1 MKTLS
6 TIFNCLLIMTVIG
19 CSSSDP
25 QPTAPTPPVVVTP
38 PVVTPI
44 PINAN
49 KIFKHEGGLH
59 TQADFNRIKA
69 KVDAGAEPWLSGW
82 NKLINNSHSKLTYT
96 PNPVV
101 KLIRGGLSAEE
112 PLPDNYSTAMND
124 AAAAYQTA
132 IRWRITGDVAYAQ
145 KSIQILNAWASTCTV
160 ISGNSNAALGAGIYG
175 FQFATAGEIMRNY
188 SGWAPADFD
197 KYKLWMKTVFLPV
210 SMRFLDKHNGT
221 CISHYWS
228 NWDLCSLMNVMAIG
242 ILTDD
247 VASYNYAITYLNS
260 GGGNGRLL
268 NTVWYD
274 HKDGTTQL
282 QESGRDQGH
291 CLLSVGFLSD
301 IAQMAWCQGDDVYGY
316 NDNLIL
322 KGAEYG
328 AKYNF
333 TTLSI
338 PFQPY
343 TNCEGEKHTV
353 NSETAR
359 GGVRPIWSGL
369 YNHYVK
375 VKGLSETKARFTKIA
390 QSIVQIDGGGG
401 DYGGNSGGFD
411 SLGFGTLMY
420 TLE

>member
-1 MKTLS
+1 MKSLS
-6 TIFNCLLIMTVIG
+6 TIFNCLLILAVIG
-19 CSSSDP
+19 CSSADP
-25 QPTAPTPPVVVTP
+25 APTPVPPVVVTP

-44 PINAN
+44 PINAS
-49 KIFKHEGGLH
+49 KIFVHPGGLH
-59 TQADFNRIKA
+59 TQADFDRIKA

-101 KLIRGGLSAEE
+101 KLIRGGGSAEE

-132 IRWRITGDVAYAQ
+132 IRWKITGDVAYAE

-175 FQFATAGEIMRNY
+175 YQFANAAEIMRSY
-188 SGWAPADFD
+188 SGWAPADFE
-197 KYKLWMKTVFLPV
+197 KYKTWMKTVFLPV
-210 SMRFLDKHNGT
+210 SVRFLDKHNGT
-221 CISHYWS
+221 CFSHYWS
-228 NWDLCSLMNVMAIG
+228 NWDLCSLLNVMSIG
-242 ILTDD
+242 VLTDD
-247 VASYNYAITYLNS
+247 VALYNSAITYLNS
-260 GGGNGRLL
+260 GVGNGQLL
-268 NTVWYD
+268 KTIWYD
-274 HKDGTTQL
+274 HKDGTAQL

-291 CLLSVGFLSD
+291 CLLSVGFLAD
-301 IAQMAWCQGDDVYGY
+301 IAQIAWSQGDDVYGY
-316 NDNLIL
+316 NDNAIL
-322 KGAEYG
+322 KGAEYA

-338 PFQPY
+338 PFQTY
-343 TNCEGEKHTV
+343 STCEGETHV
-353 NSETAR
+353 ANSETAR
-359 GGVRPIWSGL
+359 GGVRPIWTGL

-375 VKGLSETKARFTKIA
+375 LKGLSETKARFTKIA

-420 TLE
+420 SLE